1 MKRSNNV
8 TFTYKTATQ
17 RVMPHT
23 CFIRYTKTT
32 LIGTTKAAFVVQ
44 SHQMKLDSHR
54 YRSYGLKQVIC
65 TMLVLFAVLSAEN
78 VVVDKRKS
86 VLMISSDEELN
97 EKQIGPLDQYELISS
112 FPSRYSTNKKTGKEN
127 LLFVYDNNLWVHC
140 DFSDL

>member
-1 MKRSNNV
+1 MSHSHI
-8 TFTYKTATQ
+8 KTATY
-17 RVMPHT
+17 RVLSQSH
-23 CFIRYTKTT
+23 FINNTKTT

-44 SHQMKLDSHR
+44 SHQMKLGSHQ
-54 YRSYGLKQVIC
+54 YRSYGLKKVIC
-65 TMLVLFAVLSAEN
+65 TMLVLFAVLSAES

-97 EKQIGPLDQYELISS
+97 EKQIGPLDQYELINS

-140 DFSDL
+140 DFPNL

>member
-1 MKRSNNV
+1 MSHSHI
-8 TFTYKTATQ
+8 KTATQ
-17 RVMPHT
+17 RVNPQSGY
-23 CFIRYTKTT
+23 IKYTKTT
-32 LIGTTKAAFVVQ
+32 LIGTTTAAFVVQ
-44 SHQMKLDSHR
+44 SHRMKLDCHR
-54 YRSYGLKQVIC
+54 YRSYGLKRVIC
-65 TMLVLFAVLSAEN
+65 TMLVLFSVLSAEN

-140 DFSDL
+140 DYSDL